1 VRIAAISVLAAVA
14 GALLGM
20 GVVGGLGVVVG
31 YALYAYDDPVPT
43 LPEAVEETRAALLAA
58 AEDGDYEALRE
69 LIPADGFEYTF
80 GGPVPGG
87 AVAYWQELERTTEAR
102 PLATLADVLRQPY
115 VLSRGIYVWPWAYTV
130 ESRSD
135 LTPYERALLAPLGP
149 LDTLFP
155 APDSGYF
162 GWRTG
167 IEPDGTWSFFV
178 AGD

>member
-14 GALLGM
+14 GALVGM

-31 YALYAYDDPVPT
+31 YSLYADDDPVPT
-43 LPEAVEETRAALLAA
+43 LPEAVEETREALLDA
-58 AEDGDYEALRE
+58 AEDGDYDALRE

-80 GGPVPGG
+80 GSPVPGG
-87 AVAYWQELERTTEAR
+87 AVAYWQDVERTTDAR
-102 PLATLADVLRQPY
+102 PLEVLAEILRMPY
-115 VLSRGIYVWPWAYTV
+115 MLSRGIYVWPWAYAV
-130 ESRSD
+130 ASLAD
-135 LTPYERALLAPLGP
+135 LSPHERELLAPLGP

-155 APDSGYF
+155 APGSGYF